1 VATLSVKN
9 STLCMCH
16 FETLLWIDNKS
27 PIFTVQGVYD
37 DIFMG
42 LLREGK
48 KLE

>member
-1 VATLSVKN
+1 
-9 STLCMCH
+9 MCH
-16 FETLLWIDNKS
+16 FETFLWIDNKS